1 LILFIILLAFGGL
14 SVVLSAGLLA
24 VMLAGEY
31 MEK

>member
-1 LILFIILLAFGGL
+1 MIVVIILLAFGDL

-31 MEK
+31 MER